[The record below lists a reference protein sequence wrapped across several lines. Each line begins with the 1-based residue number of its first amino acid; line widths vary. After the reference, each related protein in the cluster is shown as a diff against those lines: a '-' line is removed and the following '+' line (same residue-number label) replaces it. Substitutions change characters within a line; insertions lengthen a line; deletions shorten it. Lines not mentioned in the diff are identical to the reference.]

1 VDSFAELRVLTLDSC
16 GSLTPG
22 GLLSWLTMPFLK
34 HFTFVTYR
42 EVPESFLRQIVEQ
55 NPSLE
60 SISVNFSACGW
71 DDKPEAKEAF
81 IKNHPRIKALNNLVK
96 CLRKTNYL
104 RLLIL

>member
-1 VDSFAELRVLTLDSC
+1 VDLFAELRVLILDSC
-16 GSLTPG
+16 EWLTPG
-22 GLLSWLTMPFLK
+22 GLLSWLTMPVLK

-60 SISVNFSACGW
+60 SISVNFSGCGW
-71 DDKPEAKEAF
+71 EDKPEAKEAF
-81 IKNHPRIKALNNLVK
+81 INKHPRIKALNNLVK
-96 CLRKTNYL
+96 CLRKTRV